1 MAKDKKDEQ
10 PKINMKKVNKLRGF
24 VQSSLDK
31 IYSSTYFSTNT
42 NKNDLDQIKT
52 RLDDSIDNI
61 IVNNKNLIGKA
72 TMSSL
77 YSRVM
82 DTNLDDKTK
91 NELKEKA
98 GDLESL
104 FNNNETLDNGVTG
117 WLSDSTNIYEFD
129 NKIDTILKYMPKL
142 EEALD
147 CKKDNVLSADH
158 FSKDF
163 INVINNDV
171 ENKDNLYSEHIKFIK
186 KEYDFLNLIDEI
198 YEKTAKYGEQF
209 VYIVPTKKAIARLM
223 NVKNSMTNTSTMNV
237 QEGYFLNESTNDRF
251 FMDPLP
257 EGIGMEDISGSSIR
271 VELNKSGML
280 TELAESEL
288 KYMRVQESLN
298 EMALSNDRTEDGK
311 TLGLLTEA
319 ANNIEKET
327 RRKHVFDDSLVNGDD
342 ISMKDFDNTAQE
354 GLFNKNLKSKTKSKT
369 GGVIDLPGSIVK
381 ILPRKNVIPLY
392 IQDKCFGYYYIET
405 ESEVDGFRDK
415 DIMQDP
421 TLSFKGSTNLISD
434 TSNIAHKGDQN
445 TILKY
450 LSAQISKYIDV
461 NFVNSNQD
469 LRNEIY
475 LILKYN
481 ELNNGKNVNKMKIT
495 YIPPDDMIH
504 VYFKKD
510 PETHRG
516 ISDLQKALFPAT
528 LYSAMYITNA
538 IWTLTRSQDK
548 RIYYV
553 KQTVE
558 TNISKTLLNTVNQIK
573 RGNMNIRQIDNVN
586 HILGITG
593 QFNDYIVPR
602 SQSGESPIDFE
613 VLNGQQ
619 IEYKTE
625 FMTMLEETAVNTTD
639 IPLEMI
645 QMRQSVEYATQLS
658 MSSSKTLRKVYNRQA
673 KFQPFCTTIF
683 TKLYSNEFADDSVSF
698 EIKLPP
704 PMFLNITNTN
714 QMINNVSDYSSS
726 IADIMLD
733 EEDEQIKKYVI
744 KEINKANLGTYLD
757 LEYIQNTINLAKQY
771 AERDNDGT
779 NNEEQ

>member
-10 PKINMKKVNKLRGF
+10 PKINLKKANKLKGF
-24 VQSSLDK
+24 VQSTLDK

-52 RLDDSIDNI
+52 RLDDSIDSI

-82 DTNLDDKTK
+82 DSNTEKTK
-91 NELKEKA
+91 EELNKKA
-98 GDLESL
+98 NDLETL
-104 FNNNETLDNGVTG
+104 FTNNETLDSGVMG
-117 WLSDSTNIYEFD
+117 FISDSNNIYEYD
-129 NKIDTILKYMPKL
+129 NKIDVILKYMPKL

-198 YEKTAKYGEQF
+198 YDNTAKYGEQF
-209 VYIVPTKKAIARLM
+209 VYIVPTKKAIARLL
-223 NVKNSMTNTSTMNV
+223 NVKNSMTNVSTMNV
-237 QEGYFLNESTNDRF
+237 QEGYIINESTNDRF
-251 FMDPLP
+251 FMDSLP
-257 EGIGMEDISGSSIR
+257 ESISQNDLIGSNIS

-280 TELAESEL
+280 TDVVESQL
-288 KYMRVQESLN
+288 RYMKAQESLN
-298 EMALSNDRTEDGK
+298 EMALSNDRTEDGQS
-311 TLGLLTEA
+311 LSALTEA
-319 ANNIEKET
+319 ASNIEKVT
-327 RRKHVFDDSLVNGDD
+327 KRKNVFDNSIVSDDD
-342 ISMKDFDNTAQE
+342 ISMKDFDSTAQD
-354 GLFNKNLKSKTKSKT
+354 GLINSKLKSKSKSNT
-369 GGVIDLPGSIVK
+369 GVIDLPGSIVK

-405 ESEVDGFRDK
+405 ESEVDGFKDK

-434 TSNIAHKGDQN
+434 TSNIAHKGDKN

-461 NFVNSNQD
+461 NFVNANQD

-481 ELNNGKNVNKMKIT
+481 ELYNGKNVNKMKIT

-510 PETHRG
+510 PQTHRG
-516 ISDLQKALFPAT
+516 VSDLQKALFPAT

-619 IEYKTE
+619 IEWKTE
-625 FMTMLEETAVNTTD
+625 FMTMLEETAVNSTD

-673 KFQPFCTTIF
+673 KFQPFCTVIF
-683 TKLYSNEFADDSVSF
+683 TKLYQNEFADDNTSF

-733 EEDEQIKKYVI
+733 EDDEQIKKYVI

-779 NNEEQ
+779 NNEE